1 MKLILKTL
9 IQISILKK
17 IQVFIY
23 KQQKHLP
30 NFQIQYFQDN
40 MFFFSKDNI
49 TSKGESEIE
58 KEIERKK
65 KQEQEQT
72 KIFYEKLQQKMI
84 QKEEFQKRFSE
95 YMNQYSNE
103 HKLYFNTLY
112 EIKDYIASEEKNNAE
127 TLNSIKSLAIHTK
140 YLIMNTSDYKKLIK
154 YLENFPNLKVL
165 WITISVAT
173 FGIDKL
179 NCDESSLELL
189 RLFILENFSNQLE
202 ALYVKFNFDSHDSQW
217 NNRKKTIQ
225 QIITQWDDTF
235 EKKIAIYRCD
245 YQFQGLLI

>member
-1 MKLILKTL
+1 
-9 IQISILKK
+9 
-17 IQVFIY
+17 
-23 KQQKHLP
+23 
-30 NFQIQYFQDN
+30 

-65 KQEQEQT
+65 KQEQQET
-72 KIFYEKLQQKMI
+72 KLFYEKLQQKMK
-84 QKEEFQKRFSE
+84 QKEQFQKTFQDQ
-95 YMNQYSNE
+95 MNTYPNE
-103 HKLYFNTLY
+103 QRIYFNTLY
-112 EIKDYIASEEKNNAE
+112 EINDYINSEEQKNAD
-127 TLNSIKSLAIHTK
+127 TLNSIKSLAIYTK
-140 YLIMNTSDYKKLIK
+140 FIIMNNSDYKKLITYIEK
-154 YLENFPNLKVL
+154 FPNLKVL
-165 WITISVAT
+165 WITVSVAT

-189 RLFILENFSNQLE
+189 RQFILDKFNNQLE

-235 EKKIAIYRCD
+235 EKIITIYRCD